1 MAVRFIFQKALVRGA
16 WTRGWESTLE
26 VVFTVKGT
34 RGIQKIFK
42 RSSRCNLVLIG
53 YVHEE
58 EKIIV
63 CVFCCCCFVFI
74 LIGLVGFYTCWMVTP
89 FIDLREGKKNER
101 FCEGSYLV

>member
-34 RGIQKIFK
+34 RRGIQKIFK
-42 RSSRCNLVLIG
+42 RLSRCNLVLIG
-53 YVHEE
+53 YGHEE

-63 CVFCCCCFVFI
+63 CVFCCVVLFLF
-74 LIGLVGFYTCWMVTP
+74 LLV
-89 FIDLREGKKNER
+89 
-101 FCEGSYLV
+101 